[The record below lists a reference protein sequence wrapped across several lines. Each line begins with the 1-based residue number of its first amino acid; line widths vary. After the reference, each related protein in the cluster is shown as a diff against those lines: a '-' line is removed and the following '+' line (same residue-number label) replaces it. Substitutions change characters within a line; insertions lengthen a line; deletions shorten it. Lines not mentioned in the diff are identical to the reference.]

1 VFVVGSDPFAQ
12 ILAVVNVA
20 SIRDVTTTVGTL
32 RVLVQQKG
40 VRGQPEHFQLILGQ
54 SWASVVVAVP
64 NVESDLA
71 TLDLWDHESVIQ

>member
-12 ILAVVNVA
+12 ILAVVDVA

-32 RVLVQQKG
+32 RVLVQQEG

-71 TLDLWDHESVIQ
+71 ALDLWDHESVIQ

>member
-1 VFVVGSDPFAQ
+1 VFVVGLDPFAQ
-12 ILAVVNVA
+12 ILAVVDVA

-40 VRGQPEHFQLILGQ
+40 VRSQPEHFQLVLGQ

-64 NVESDLA
+64 NVESHIA
-71 TLDLWDHESVIQ
+71 TSDLWDHASVIK